1 MAEKII
7 SSEKIKH
14 LEFIQDVI
22 KRMNL
27 NSFYI
32 KGWSITLVSAI
43 LVISKTDSISYLF
56 PYLGIPIFWGLDAYY
71 LSQEKKFRKLYEL
84 VSKNSNQIEL
94 FSMRVK
100 DINYY
105 EISWFK
111 CLYSITII
119 PVYLTMII
127 IVLILNFYR

>member
-1 MAEKII
+1 
-7 SSEKIKH
+7 
-14 LEFIQDVI
+14 
-22 KRMNL
+22 MNS

-43 LVISKTDSISYLF
+43 LVISKSDSISYLF

-94 FSMRVK
+94 FSMSVK
-100 DINYY
+100 NINHH
-105 EISWFK
+105 ETSWFK
-111 CLYSITII
+111 SLYSITII
-119 PVYLTMII
+119 PVYLIMII
-127 IVLILNFYR
+127 IVLILNYYR